1 MMDKMLS
8 PTILLAKIMAP
19 HSPNSNQYSG
29 ALGLTKRKVQLRV
42 SFSKTQDGEKEANF
56 DNIKEKTRF
65 LQIDL
70 ICYSGLEKD

>member
-1 MMDKMLS
+1 M
-8 PTILLAKIMAP
+8 
-19 HSPNSNQYSG
+19 
-29 ALGLTKRKVQLRV
+29 TKRKVQLRV

>member
-1 MMDKMLS
+1 M
-8 PTILLAKIMAP
+8 
-19 HSPNSNQYSG
+19 
-29 ALGLTKRKVQLRV
+29 TKRKVQLRV
-42 SFSKTQDGEKEANF
+42 SFSKTQDGGKEANF